1 MSNSLSNFIEKI
13 SGLADEFQSKA
24 ELMAQDL
31 IEPLDMYQK
40 HYKATSKGILDQGDE
55 IWTNLHM
62 ERTEMLF
69 MKENY
74 YNQMY
79 QLNDLQK
86 KLKGPSGV
94 KNLEGPSLSSQINF
108 QMLSAQEAEQSYKER
123 IETVNQRV
131 E

>member
-1 MSNSLSNFIEKI
+1 MSINKDIIDTMSNSLNNFIDKI

-40 HYKATSKGILDQGDE
+40 HYKSSSKGILDQGDE

-94 KNLEGPSLSSQINF
+94 KNLEGPSLSS
-108 QMLSAQEAEQSYKER
+108 
-123 IETVNQRV
+123 
-131 E
+131 